1 MTPDVG
7 RGQRRPDVCANGDG
21 DRGQAYVQSVTARS
35 HTEPPTLAA
44 LGESLR
50 EHRGATRKRIDE
62 KGEGMSTATAL
73 LLADTW
79 GMHGDD
85 VGTGW
90 MVAMMLG
97 MLVFWGAVVLGVV
110 WLARGGL
117 SGSGERTQTP
127 MEILERRFAEGA
139 MSVDEYHERRAV
151 LRTTTHGGQGAGEA
165 K

>member
-1 MTPDVG
+1 MDG
-7 RGQRRPDVCANGDG
+7 RDDAGNAG
-21 DRGQAYVQSVTARS
+21 
-35 HTEPPTLAA
+35 
-44 LGESLR
+44 
-50 EHRGATRKRIDE
+50 
-62 KGEGMSTATAL
+62 L
-73 LLADTW
+73 L
-79 GMHGDD
+79 
-85 VGTGW
+85 
-90 MVAMMLG
+90 
-97 MLVFWGAVVLGVV
+97 GAVVLGVV